1 MVENPFKYGG
11 VVRGPFFADRR
22 EELAELAR
30 EMSNLNK
37 VFLISPRR
45 FGKTSLLAN
54 LLDQLQEEGFGTAYI
69 DLNGH
74 TDLRSFAVGFTQA
87 TSIALETSTDK
98 LVKMFASMK
107 RLRPRLQAGPD
118 GEISAGLEMATA
130 DKEAIPAL
138 IEGMR
143 HAEELAGRKK
153 KKLIVVI
160 DEFSDLEKYD
170 GRTVEKAF
178 RSEVQQHAH
187 IGYIFSGSEE
197 SVMLSMA
204 KDRNRA
210 FYRLG
215 RIMELGPINRK
226 DYLDFI
232 FRWFKQG
239 SYHVEKQDLESIIE
253 QGRDVP
259 YNVQR
264 LCHVLWDK
272 AQADMRVT
280 PSRIQTLP
288 TIIAEQDSPHFEL
301 LWRTAT
307 PQQKDL
313 LLALSKEPD
322 AKPFSK
328 DFQLTHGIGPSSSIK
343 ASLDSIVKK
352 GILYKNKGGTY
363 QFSDVFMQHWILSVL
378 QKGLSPS

>member
-1 MVENPFKYGG
+1 MIENPFKYGG
-11 VVRGPFFADRR
+11 VVKGVFFADRK
-22 EELAELAR
+22 EKLAELTR

-54 LLDQLQEEGFGTAYI
+54 LLDRLQEQGFATAYL
-69 DLNGH
+69 DLNAY
-74 TDLRSFAVGFTQA
+74 TDLRALAAGFAQVS
-87 TSIALETSTDK
+87 SIALETSTDR
-98 LVKMFASMK
+98 LVKMFAGMK

-118 GEISAGLEMATA
+118 GEISAGLEIAPA
-130 DKEAIPAL
+130 EKDAIPAL

-143 HAEELAGRKK
+143 HADELARRKK
-153 KKLIVVI
+153 KKLVVVI

-178 RSEVQQHAH
+178 RSEVQQQEN

-204 KDRNRA
+204 RDKNRA

-232 FRWFKQG
+232 YRWFLKG
-239 SYHVEKQDLESIIE
+239 AYHLEQQDLEALLD

-264 LCHVLWDK
+264 LCHVLWDT
-272 AQADMRVT
+272 AQTDMRVT
-280 PSRIQTLP
+280 PSRIQVLP
-288 TIIAEQDSPHFEL
+288 IMVAEQDSPHFEV
-301 LWRTAT
+301 LWRSAT
-307 PQQKDL
+307 PQQRGL
-313 LLALSKEPD
+313 LLALSKEPE
-322 AKPFSK
+322 AKPFSRE
-328 DFQLTHGIGPSSSIK
+328 FQITYGIGPSSSIK
-343 ASLDSIVKK
+343 ASLDSIIKK
-352 GILYKNKGGTY
+352 GILYKTKEGAY
-363 QFSDVFMQHWILSVL
+363 QFSDVFMRYWILSVL
-378 QKGLSPS
+378 QKGFPA